1 MAKLLFKVF
10 IALLCTAS
18 LCACGKDDEPL
29 ATPDNDGIVDPST
42 PVKDPAGTVILSM
55 RNDDDATRL
64 DGIYI
69 DSANNF
75 AGAEFASIGEV
86 NGLGNVSYIPMSGWA
101 SRVSV
106 TPGHGYVAY
115 KNGTYYRIYVI
126 GYIVDTMGGII
137 GADIKYQAPFTGAD
151 TDIVLTDDNLIF
163 DGEVGGEL
171 SLVFENTSIIPFTVE
186 SDADWCQVYRATTLD
201 EDFLYNAVN
210 IVVSPLYPRENITAN
225 VTIKALNGKEKR
237 ITITQAAA
245 RPFITCSQNTVNV
258 GSGSGTGTMSVVSNI
273 DIEDITLSFSD
284 SWLEGNLVDDSS
296 NVLQQS
302 AAIKSVEGGYVS
314 DGYADYNIKSYVLY
328 FYYAANKGTERT
340 GTITLSST
348 DGASQSVTVIQ
359 EGLTLSVPVDAV
371 YFERTLSNHTIEI
384 VCNGEYEAV
393 SSNPEWC
400 TLSTNGNNMTIRT
413 TATDVDRQAT
423 ISFVGFPETITVY
436 QSKYAVGDEYDEN
449 GVKGTVALISVDG
462 VRLVA
467 KDLETTAQWSTE
479 TVLIGADDE
488 YDGRNNMAVVK
499 SIANWQELYPA
510 FALVEA
516 LNVNGVTGWYLPAV
530 SEGECADG
538 EKLFMYLYESYWS
551 STEES
556 ERKAYVPSNFH
567 STGAGFSWYKYEYRK
582 IVACHRF

>member
-1 MAKLLFKVF
+1 MTRLLFKVF
-10 IALLCTAS
+10 IALLCTVS

-29 ATPDNDGIVDPST
+29 ATPDTGGIVDPNT
-42 PVKDPAGTVILSM
+42 PVKDPVGTVMLSM
-55 RNDDDATRL
+55 RNDDSSSRL
-64 DGIYI
+64 DGMYI

-115 KNGTYYRIYVI
+115 KDGVYYRIYVI
-126 GYIVDTMGGII
+126 DYIVDTMGGII
-137 GADIKYQAPFTGAD
+137 GADIKYQASFAGAD
-151 TDIVLTDDNLIF
+151 TDIVLTDDNIAF
-163 DGEVGGEL
+163 DGTSGGEQ
-171 SLVFENTSIIPFTVE
+171 SLVFSNTTIIPFTVE

-201 EDFLYNAVN
+201 EDFLYNAIH
-210 IVVSPLYPRENITAN
+210 IVVDRSAALESSTA
-225 VTIKALNGKEKR
+225 T
-237 ITITQAAA
+237 ITISA
-245 RPFITCSQNTVNV
+245 QNGRTKSLTVTRL
-258 GSGSGTGTMSVVSNI
+258 GALPYIDCFPSVSNVSAEEGSVSVAVTSN
-273 DIEDITLSFSD
+273 IEREGITVTCND
-284 SWLEGNLVDDSS
+284 SWL
-296 NVLQQS
+296 S
-302 AAIKSVEGGYVS
+302 ASLLLDYYVTQP
-314 DGYADYNIKSYVLY
+314 NIKSIEGRE
-328 FYYAANKGTERT
+328 YAPTESPYISGIYRYTLHINYEANVGGERT
-340 GTITLSST
+340 GTVTLNNL
-348 DGASQSVTVIQ
+348 VITVIQ
-359 EGLTLSVPVDAV
+359 EGLTLDVPVNAV
-371 YFERTLSNHTIEI
+371 YFERTSSNHTIEI

-400 TLSTNGNNMTIRT
+400 TLSTNGNSMTIRT

-510 FALVEA
+510 FALVDA
-516 LNVNGVTGWYLPAV
+516 LNVDGVTGWYLPAYNEYV
-530 SEGECADG
+530 NERGVYFNG
-538 EKLFMYLYESYWS
+538 WS
-551 STEES
+551 STECTYY
-556 ERKAYVPSNFH
+556 KAYYLGGGYNNKDVSRNV
-567 STGAGFSWYKYEYRK
+567 
-582 IVACHRF
+582 VAIHRF

>member
-10 IALLCTAS
+10 IALLCSVS
-18 LCACGKDDEPL
+18 LCGCGKDDGPS
-29 ATPDNDGIVDPST
+29 ATSDNDGIVDPSA
-42 PVKDPAGTVILSM
+42 PVKDPVGTVMLSM

-86 NGLGNVSYIPMSGWA
+86 NGLGNVSYIPKSGWA

-106 TPGHGYVAY
+106 APGHGYVAY

-126 GYIVDTMGGII
+126 GYIIDTMGGII
-137 GADIKYQAPFTGAD
+137 GADIKYQTPFAGAD
-151 TDIVLTDDNLIF
+151 TDIVLTDDNLTF

-171 SLVFENTSIIPFTVE
+171 SLVFENTSIIPFAVE
-186 SDADWCQVYRATTLD
+186 SDADWCQVYRSTTLD
-201 EDFLYNAVN
+201 EDFLYNAVT

-245 RPFITCSQNTVNV
+245 QPFISCSQNTVNV
-258 GSGSGTGTMSVVSNI
+258 GSGSGTETMSVVSNI
-273 DIEDITLSFSD
+273 DLEEITLSFSD
-284 SWLEGNLVDDSS
+284 NWLEGNLVDNSS
-296 NVLQQS
+296 SVLQQT

-314 DGYADYNIKSYVLY
+314 DVDAGYNIRSYVLY
-328 FYYAANKGTERT
+328 FYHAANKGTERT

-348 DGASQSVTVIQ
+348 DGASQSVTVVQ
-359 EGLTLSVPVDAV
+359 EGLSLSVPVDAV
-371 YFERTLSNHTIEI
+371 YFERTSSNHTIEI

-400 TLSTNGNNMTIRT
+400 TLSANGNSMTIRA

-436 QSKYAVGDEYDEN
+436 QSKYAVGDEYEEN
-449 GVKGTVALISVDG
+449 GVKGTVARMTVDG
-462 VRLVA
+462 VRYVF

-479 TVLIGADDE
+479 DVLIGADDMD
-488 YDGRNNMAVVK
+488 DGRNNMAVVK
-499 SIANWQELYPA
+499 SIFNWKELYPA
-510 FALVEA
+510 FALVDA
-516 LNVNGVTGWYLPAV
+516 LNVDGVTGWYLPAFNESV
-530 SEGECADG
+530 DG
-538 EKLFMYLYESYWS
+538 YSSSNNYWS
-551 STEES
+551 STECS
-556 ERKAYVPSNFH
+556 YDQAYAVD
-567 STGAGFSWYKYEYRK
+567 YEYAYNK
-582 IVACHRF
+582 ISRIGVMAVHRF